1 VRAPIF
7 PERRIGADL
16 SQCAAAF
23 WRSLKSGVAAALNA
37 LFLPGMDVMCLEGAS
52 ASVTPRASSGYHES
66 PAGNRNLL
74 EVSQHDQHNRK
85 KA

>member
-1 VRAPIF
+1 MCCRFLAQSEI
-7 PERRIGADL
+7 
-16 SQCAAAF
+16 
-23 WRSLKSGVAAALNA
+23 WRGGRLNA

-66 PAGNRNLL
+66 PAGNRNLF